1 MGFAK
6 MHRIVMARSLSH
18 KISLLSVCLLV
29 LGQCDDS
36 EGRAKKTL
44 VIGQA
49 NAVMGLDPAAVVDNE
64 SIDVAEQV
72 FEHLVRYAPK
82 SMDIQPA
89 LATRWEKQADG
100 RTWRFFLRKNVKFH
114 DGSAFD
120 ADAVVFSFTRQR
132 SDVRLPGGRLKY
144 PYWNS
149 YFRNIVAIK
158 KESSHV
164 VTITTDRPFGPLLAS
179 LAMFPVSIVCPRTFR
194 NVKPGKRPRPVGT
207 GPFKFVSWDVKTG
220 RVTLKANRGY
230 WGPKPKVDR
239 VVFMRIPDARQRLR
253 ALQSGLIHVARNLP
267 PDLLHLVRLHPDLRL
282 GEMPANN
289 VVYLAMNTE
298 KRPFHDRRVRQAV
311 NYALRKDALIGMAF
325 QGMATKAIGPLP
337 PIMRPFYTADVM
349 RYGYDP
355 KRARDLLREAGYDV
369 TLRPRF
375 VVMDSPRA
383 YLPRPVLAARMIA
396 RDLEAI
402 GMKVDLQ
409 IMPFGKQKQI
419 MQTGLHHLGLHGWSG
434 DNGDPDNFLY
444 NLLDSSNAVHGKLNY
459 AYYREY
465 AFHKLVAA
473 ARESADRKERVR
485 LYKQAQQIVMRTAPW
500 APLAHAKMVIAIR
513 REVGHFR
520 LHPSTILDV
529 RTATLE

>member
-1 MGFAK
+1 MNRTNRPAQFLA
-6 MHRIVMARSLSH
+6 HRLTIVLLGVCVVFLGRCDSSGVRSK
-18 KISLLSVCLLV
+18 KI
-29 LGQCDDS
+29 
-36 EGRAKKTL
+36 L

-49 NAVMGLDPAAVVDNE
+49 NAVLGLDPAAVVDNE
-64 SIDVAEQV
+64 SIDVAEQI
-72 FEHLVRYAPK
+72 FEHLVRYAPS

-100 RTWRFFLRKNVKFH
+100 RTWRFFLRKDVKFH
-114 DGSAFD
+114 DGTPFD
-120 ADAVVFSFTRQR
+120 ADAVVFSFSRQR
-132 SDVRLPGGRLKY
+132 SDVRLPGGRLKF

-149 YFRNIVAIK
+149 YYRNIVAVK

-179 LAMFPVSIVCPRTFR
+179 LAMFPVSIVSPRAFGK
-194 NVKPGKRPRPVGT
+194 VKKGKRPRPVGT
-207 GPFKFVSWDVKTG
+207 GPFKFVSWDHKTG
-220 RVTLKANRGY
+220 RVTVEANRGY
-230 WGPKPKVDR
+230 WGPKPKVDQ
-239 VVFMRIPDARQRLR
+239 VVFTRIPDPRQRLR

-282 GEMPANN
+282 EERPAYN

-311 NYALRKDALIGMAF
+311 NYALRKDALIGLAF

-355 KRARDLLREAGYDV
+355 KRARELLREAGYDRN
-369 TLRPRF
+369 LRPVF

-409 IMPFGKQKQI
+409 IMPFSKQKQV
-419 MQTGLHHLGLHGWSG
+419 MQNGKHHIGLHGWSG

-444 NLLDSSNAVHGKLNY
+444 NLLDSSNAVHGKINY

-465 AFHKLVAA
+465 AFHKLVAT
-473 ARESADRKERVR
+473 ARESADLKERIR
-485 LYKQAQQIVMRTAPW
+485 LYKKAQQIVMQTVPW
-500 APLAHAKMVIAIR
+500 APLAHAKMVISLR
-513 REVGHFR
+513 REVGHFQ
-520 LHPSTILDV
+520 LHPTSILDV
-529 RTATLE
+529 RTVTLE